1 MASPARRAAQLV
13 MIRADARHWSDA
25 DYRSAIE
32 ALIDRGVGGVGVFIG
47 GLEETAEMIE
57 HLQRRAGRRLLIAA
71 DYEHGLPMRLDG
83 GIAFPRA
90 MALGRC
96 STSTTELVA
105 GCIADEARAIGVH
118 WNWAPVADINSN
130 PLNPIVNTRSFG
142 ETPERVAEHAAAY
155 VRGTQ
160 AHGVMACAKHVP
172 GHGDT
177 HVDSHRDLPTIELE
191 PVVAAE
197 REFAPFRRC
206 IDEGVK
212 SLMIGHIVVPFL
224 DAQDPASLSAHVVN
238 DLVRQQWGFQDL
250 VTTDALD
257 MGAITSRYTSSQAAL
272 KAIGAGCDVVLMP
285 ENPHEAIDA
294 ITQAIESG
302 KLSDERLTESE
313 LRWERAREF
322 AGLRTA
328 QRPVTEKRPA
338 VVIDQN
344 AHALIAL
351 RAADEACHLV
361 GNANLLPITTARH
374 VAAFAIVDDHSVE
387 SATTWF
393 QAIAQ
398 GADINIDFGY
408 VDLSITDDE
417 CASLADGVAEADL
430 VIFGVF
436 GKAVAF
442 RGELGQ
448 VTRLPHIIERL
459 VGDRPSILVACGSPY
474 GIEATLAD
482 TVLYTFSD
490 TLPSI
495 AASVLRLIGR
505 AVPEN

>member
-13 MIRADARHWSDA
+13 MIRADARHWNDV
-25 DYRSAIE
+25 DYRSTIE

-47 GLEETAEMIE
+47 GLEETADMIE

-96 STSTTELVA
+96 SPSTTELVA

-130 PLNPIVNTRSFG
+130 PNNPIVNTRSFG
-142 ETPERVAEHAAAY
+142 ETPGRVADHAAAY

-160 AHGVMACAKHVP
+160 ARGVMACAKHVP

-191 PVVAAE
+191 PAVAAE

-206 IDEGVK
+206 INEGVQ

-224 DAQDPASLSAHVVN
+224 DAQDPASLSAHVVS
-238 DLVRQQWGFQDL
+238 DLLRQQWGFQGL

-257 MGAITSRYTSSQAAL
+257 MGAITSRYTSGQAAL
-272 KAIGAGCDVVLMP
+272 KAVMAGCDVVLMP
-285 ENPHEAIDA
+285 ENPHEAIEA
-294 ITQAIESG
+294 LIRAIESG
-302 KLSDERLTESE
+302 ELSDERLNESE
-313 LRWERAREF
+313 HRWDQAREF

-328 QRPVTEKRPA
+328 LRPA
-338 VVIDQN
+338 PEVRPTVVIDQN

-351 RAADEACHLV
+351 RAADEAIHIV
-361 GNANLLPITTARH
+361 GTTDLLPITTARH
-374 VAAFAIVDDHSVE
+374 VAAFAIVDDHSIE

-398 GADINIDFGY
+398 GADVNIDFGY
-408 VDLSITDDE
+408 VDLSITEEE
-417 CASLADGVAEADL
+417 CASLAGGVAEADL
-430 VIFGVF
+430 LIFGVF

-442 RGELGQ
+442 RGELGH
-448 VTRLPHIIERL
+448 VSRLPYIIERL

-505 AVPEN
+505 SVPEN

>member
-1 MASPARRAAQLV
+1 
-13 MIRADARHWSDA
+13 
-25 DYRSAIE
+25 
-32 ALIDRGVGGVGVFIG
+32 
-47 GLEETAEMIE
+47 
-57 HLQRRAGRRLLIAA
+57 
-71 DYEHGLPMRLDG
+71 
-83 GIAFPRA
+83 

-96 STSTTELVA
+96 SPSTTELVA

-130 PLNPIVNTRSFG
+130 PNNPIVNTRSFG
-142 ETPERVAEHAAAY
+142 ETPGRVADHAAAY

-160 AHGVMACAKHVP
+160 ARGVMACAKHVP

-191 PVVAAE
+191 PAVAAE

-206 IDEGVK
+206 INEGVK
-212 SLMIGHIVVPFL
+212 SLMIGHIIVPFL
-224 DAQDPASLSAHVVN
+224 DAQDPASLSAHVVSN
-238 DLVRQQWGFQDL
+238 LVRQRWGFQGL

-257 MGAITSRYTSSQAAL
+257 MGAITSRYTSGQAAL
-272 KAIGAGCDVVLMP
+272 KAVMAGCDVVLMP
-285 ENPHEAIDA
+285 ENPHEAIEVL
-294 ITQAIESG
+294 TRAIESG
-302 KLSDERLTESE
+302 ELSDGRLSESE
-313 LRWERAREF
+313 HRWEQAREF

-328 QRPVTEKRPA
+328 LRHAPEVRPT

-351 RAADEACHLV
+351 RAADEAIHIV
-361 GNANLLPITTARH
+361 GTTDLLPIIKARH

-442 RGELGQ
+442 RGELGH
-448 VTRLPHIIERL
+448 VSRLPYIIERL

-505 AVPEN
+505 SVPEN

>member
-1 MASPARRAAQLV
+1 
-13 MIRADARHWSDA
+13 MIRADARHWSDVE
-25 DYRSAIE
+25 YRSAIE
-32 ALIDRGVGGVGVFIG
+32 GLIDRGVGGVGVFIG

-57 HLQRRAGRRLLIAA
+57 QLQRRAGRRLLIAA

-96 STSTTELVA
+96 DPATTELVA

-130 PLNPIVNTRSFG
+130 PNNPIVNTRSFG

-160 AHGVMACAKHVP
+160 VRGVIACAKHVP

-177 HVDSHRDLPTIELE
+177 HVDSHRDLPTIELAPE
-191 PVVAAE
+191 VATA

-212 SLMIGHIVVPFL
+212 SVMIGHIVVPFL
-224 DAQDPASLSAHVVN
+224 DAHHPASLSLQVAN
-238 DLVRQQWGFQDL
+238 DLVRREWGFQGL
-250 VTTDALD
+250 VTPDALD
-257 MGAITSRYTSSQAAL
+257 MGAITSRYSSAEAAL
-272 KAIGAGCDVVLMP
+272 MAVSAGCDVVLMP

-294 ITQAIESG
+294 LTQAIESG
-302 KLSDERLTESE
+302 ELSEERLNESE
-313 LRWERAREF
+313 HRWEQAREF
-322 AGLRTA
+322 ARVRSA
-328 QRPVTEKRPA
+328 QRPTPEPRPA
-338 VVIDQN
+338 AVIDQN
-344 AHALIAL
+344 SHALIAL
-351 RAADEACHLV
+351 RAADEAISLI
-361 GNANLLPITTARH
+361 GNADLLPITKSTH

-398 GADINIDFGY
+398 GADVNIDFGY

-417 CASLADGVAEADL
+417 CASLADGVAEADV

-448 VTRLPHIIERL
+448 LTRLPQIIASL
-459 VGDRPSILVACGSPY
+459 ACGRPRIVVACGSPY
-474 GIEATLAD
+474 GVDANLAD